1 MNRNKDQDQRNGT
14 FAVMWDCHGLE
25 ALARIPDPAD
35 TTFALLQSKKAPEMP
50 NIMHWRLRAQ
60 ANSQRHYEIYTFS
73 ATDGIDV
80 DDIREMFSANPQM
93 AADAIRQIGHQIYSD
108 RNKEHKI
115 VIR

>member
-1 MNRNKDQDQRNGT
+1 MSNQL

-50 NIMHWRLRAQ
+50 NIMHWKLRAQ

-73 ATDGIDV
+73 ATNGIDV
-80 DDIREMFSANPQM
+80 DDIRDMFEANPQM
-93 AADAIRQIGHQIYSD
+93 AADTIRRIGHEIYSD
-108 RNKEHKI
+108 RVEEHKI
-115 VIR
+115 AIR